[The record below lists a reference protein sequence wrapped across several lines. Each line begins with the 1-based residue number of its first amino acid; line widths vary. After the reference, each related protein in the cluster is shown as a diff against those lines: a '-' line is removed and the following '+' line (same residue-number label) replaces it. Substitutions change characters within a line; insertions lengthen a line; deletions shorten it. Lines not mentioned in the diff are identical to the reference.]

1 MLSKNDLKI
10 AYGVKGVVY
19 IVYILS
25 QNKAQD
31 NFVYII
37 VHVNILLFSFYH
49 FGLTGCL
56 TTKLS
61 IFILN
66 YK

>member
-1 MLSKNDLKI
+1 MLF
-10 AYGVKGVVY
+10 
-19 IVYILS
+19 ILFTFHS

-31 NFVYII
+31 YFVYII
-37 VHVNILLFSFYH
+37 VHVNILLVSFNH

>member
-1 MLSKNDLKI
+1 MLFILFTF
-10 AYGVKGVVY
+10 
-19 IVYILS
+19 LS

-31 NFVYII
+31 YFVYII

-61 IFILN
+61 IFILY

>member
-1 MLSKNDLKI
+1 MLFI
-10 AYGVKGVVY
+10 FFTF
-19 IVYILS
+19 LS

-31 NFVYII
+31 VFVYII
-37 VHVNILLFSFYH
+37 VHVHILLFSFNH